1 MGRGEREKE
10 GEKGREKREKE
21 IMKKEIQT
29 EKEERENERE
39 SKQERQRETETESET
54 ESETEGDG
62 ETGKVVLTMFLTHL
76 LACPCGSMNSDQRRE
91 NSTMTPFSTD
101 KLSFGSPQICQLR
114 ILTGSLMVEMRL
126 GSSVRGT
133 LFSSSS
139 LTQCCVMS
147 WRYSPCTQHRVTVRP
162 VYTQIQ
168 VRLHLFF

>member
-1 MGRGEREKE
+1 MRERE
-10 GEKGREKREKE
+10 R
-21 IMKKEIQT
+21 
-29 EKEERENERE
+29 ERER
-39 SKQERQRETETESET
+39 QTDRQTDRQRQRETDRHKQRQTETDR
-54 ESETEGDG
+54 DG
-62 ETGKVVLTMFLTHL
+62 QTGKAVLTMFLTHL
-76 LACPCGSMNSDQRRE
+76 LACPCGSMKSDQRRE

-147 WRYSPCTQHRVTVRP
+147 WRYSPCAQHRVTVRP
-162 VYTQIQ
+162 LYMHSNTGKTTPEEKKV
-168 VRLHLFF
+168 LFFL